1 MKKLPMLSADL
12 RQLVKRLGDEGAQLF
27 ATDVITEMG
36 KRVPVDTG
44 RMSKAGMAFVGNKL
58 VAQTGD
64 QIQIP
69 PRMWKRKNT
78 ISFIFRTTK
87 KTKGQVAF
95 IDEHGLPVFD
105 YSIMVLT
112 RIMFFERMLHPS
124 RLRGFIDSSLHKV
137 FRAWLRNSSVT
148 ISS

>member
-78 ISFIFRTTK
+78 ISFIFRTFIARSAISCPNLK
-87 KTKGQVAF
+87 LRVNLYVSKSAF
-95 IDEHGLPVFD
+95 
-105 YSIMVLT
+105 
-112 RIMFFERMLHPS
+112 
-124 RLRGFIDSSLHKV
+124 SSEFTANLQP
-137 FRAWLRNSSVT
+137 
-148 ISS
+148 